1 MQNKNGEQWINFLR
15 LYGPIPTKDN
25 LYDENL
31 RRRSLSTGIQQIR
44 FPHPY
49 EDKVK
54 RCFLP
59 GTLWRS
65 VILTGTAGDGKT
77 FLCRRIWEALN
88 GDPKEW
94 TGQNPYVTLQVT
106 QPESS
111 EGPPRELT
119 LHILRDLSGWVPLQG
134 DEWPADKL
142 AIMLQMCR
150 SFFDPGC
157 LDIFLVAANDGQLG
171 ETLRRLPNEP
181 NVQRA
186 KETIE
191 ELLVSD
197 SEHMNGVS
205 LSLFNLS
212 RGSSV
217 ELFDL
222 ALQAFVSHEGWGQCK
237 AEAIAAD
244 HLFGSECPIR
254 HNLELLSE
262 PLVKKRLRALLELC
276 DQNGLHV
283 PVRQILILLT
293 NAVLGHRDAPQHLM
307 TAADVPRIVAANERR
322 HASIYSN
329 LFGGNLPEARRSNIA
344 IFDYL
349 ERFQVGRETTNRI
362 DNILIFG
369 ESHEQLQEQFKMW
382 IRADRFYGAD
392 ATYLAARTAYIEGTD
407 EKDGASE
414 EFLKLLV
421 AQRQALFFKV
431 PDAQAEEL
439 KLWDLTVFRYG
450 GEYLDH
456 VLEPLKAQRPVRR
469 GLLGRL
475 VKGINRIF
483 TGMLTNSE
491 NEIYVATSASLSQ
504 ARVSRFLEDRIS
516 IARKHTGE
524 RVELSFDGRSPVL
537 KVFIEADSSVD
548 LLLTLTRYEYLS
560 RVAEGAM
567 PSSFSKECFEDVMAF
582 KSQLMRKLQSRN
594 ISAGRQGEITF
605 TTLEIDAAGIARD
618 RQIAVLL

>member
-1 MQNKNGEQWINFLR
+1 MTGEEWISFLR

-31 RRRSLSTGIQQIR
+31 SRRSRRAGIRQIL
-44 FPHPY
+44 FTHPY
-49 EDKVK
+49 EARVK
-54 RCFLP
+54 QSFAA
-59 GTLWRS
+59 GSSWGS

-77 FLCRRIWEALN
+77 FLCGRIWELLN
-88 GDPKEW
+88 GDLAKW
-94 TGQNPYVTLQVT
+94 AGQSPYLKLEVT
-106 QPESS
+106 QPPTASAAS
-111 EGPPRELT
+111 RELT
-119 LHILRDLSGWVPLQG
+119 LHVVRDLSGWVPPQG
-134 DEWPADKL
+134 SDWPDDKR
-142 AIMLQMCR
+142 AIMLNLCR
-150 SFFDPGC
+150 SLFDPASC
-157 LDIFLVAANDGQLG
+157 DIFLVAANDGQLG
-171 ETLRRLPNEP
+171 ETLRRLPEEP
-181 NVQRA
+181 DVLRA
-186 KETIE
+186 REAVE

-197 SEHMNGVS
+197 RERMDGVC

-212 RGSSV
+212 RGSSA

-222 ALQAFVSHEGWGQCK
+222 ALEAFQSHEGWAQCR
-237 AEAIAAD
+237 AEVRAPD

-254 HNLELLSE
+254 RNLELLSE
-262 PLVKKRLRALLELC
+262 PLVCKRLRALLELC

-293 NAVLGHRDAPQHLM
+293 NAVLGHIKAPQHLM
-307 TAADVPRIVAANERR
+307 TAAEVPKIISEGTRR
-322 HASIYSN
+322 LASLYSN
-329 LFGGNLPEARRSNIA
+329 IFGGNLPEGRRANIA

-349 ERFQVGRETTNRI
+349 ERFQIGRETTNRV

-369 ESHEQLQEQFKMW
+369 ESHEQLNEQFNTWVK
-382 IRADRFYGAD
+382 ADRFYGAD
-392 ATYLAARTAYIEGTD
+392 PTYLAARKAYIEGSD
-407 EKDGASE
+407 ENGEAGE

-431 PDAQAEEL
+431 PDAQSDDV

-456 VLEPLKAQRPVRR
+456 ILTPLRNNRTVRR

-483 TGMLTNSE
+483 TGMLANSD

-504 ARVSRFLEDRIS
+504 ARVSRFLEERIS
-516 IARKHTGE
+516 VTRKHTGE
-524 RVELSFDGRSPVL
+524 RIELVFDGRRPLL
-537 KVFIEADSSVD
+537 KVFVAEDASADFS
-548 LLLTLTRYEYLS
+548 LTLTRYEYLS

-582 KSQLMRKLQSRN
+582 KSQLMRKLQGR
-594 ISAGRQGEITF
+594 SASFAREGEITF
-605 TTLEIDAAGIARD
+605 TTLEIDGAGIARD